1 MAKSKKR
8 TQTVEE
14 KFIDVNKRKCIGCTA
29 CGMACTGITN
39 ISVLRSVNDMRRSID
54 TKKPSFEESGCIYCG
69 QCTLIC
75 PTDAIEVRN
84 DIKKVNEAIA
94 DGKYMIAISSPAVKA
109 MLGEEFNLP
118 IGSDVEGKVQASAR
132 KLGFQRV
139 FDSDFGGD
147 MTSIEEAQEL
157 IKRMKIE
164 ENLPMFTSAC
174 PSWVRW
180 VELFKPDMI
189 EHLSTSKSP
198 QQMMGTAIKTYYA
211 DTFKILPKS
220 IFILSIEPC
229 TSKKYEAEKEE
240 MGRDG
245 YRDIDAV
252 LTVREYAQLLRDNSI
267 DINAMASEK
276 SDEYM
281 GQYSGSGT
289 IFSYSGGNLRA
300 VLREVSNDMEEI
312 KVDYSKLQP
321 INGLDNSVHG
331 IAKIGSMEIRI
342 AIINTIKDV
351 ERFLSKDGWK
361 EYDFVEVTVCP
372 GGCINGGG
380 SPKTIK
386 KAVIKNNSCIS
397 CGTCVEKC
405 PSYAIQIKANKCAE
419 VAPDKCIGC
428 TLCQDICRTKA
439 INITTYDK
447 NGEDVVENYIEL
459 RKRVID
465 NIDERSHMRCSDDN
479 GEVKVMYRDYMM
491 EPYGN
496 KAKSLLHESYRDRSS
511 ELKSKETKERNRRSR

>member
-8 TQTVEE
+8 SQTIEE
-14 KFIDVNKRKCIGCTA
+14 KFIDINNKKCIGCTA

-39 ISVLRSVNDMRRSID
+39 ISVLRSANDMKKSID

-84 DIKKVNEAIA
+84 DINKVKEAIV
-94 DGKYMIAISSPAVKA
+94 DGKYMVAISSPAVKA

-118 IGSDVEGKVQASAR
+118 IGSDVEGKVQASTR

-157 IKRMKIE
+157 IKRMRIE
-164 ENLPMFTSAC
+164 DNLPMFTSAC

-189 EHLSTSKSP
+189 SYLSTAKSP

-211 DTFKILPKS
+211 DTFKILPKN

-229 TSKKYEAEKEE
+229 TSKKYESEKEE

-252 LTVREYAQLLRDNSI
+252 LTVREYAELLRENSI

-281 GQYSGSGT
+281 GQHSGAGT
-289 IFSYSGGNLRA
+289 IFSYSGGNLKA
-300 VLREVSNDMEEI
+300 VLREVNNEMNETRTEFP
-312 KVDYSKLQP
+312 KLQR

-331 IAKIGSMEIRI
+331 IVKIGDMQIKV

-351 ERFLSKDGWK
+351 EKFLSKDGWR

-380 SPKTIK
+380 APKTTK
-386 KAVIKNNSCIS
+386 KAVIKNNNCIS

-405 PSYAIQIKANKCAE
+405 PSYAIQLKANKCAE
-419 VAPDKCIGC
+419 VIQDKCVGC
-428 TLCQDICRTKA
+428 TLCKDICRTKA
-439 INITTYDK
+439 ININTYDRRGK
-447 NGEDVVENYIEL
+447 DSIEDYIGL
-459 RKRVID
+459 RKKVID
-465 NIDERSHMRCSDDN
+465 NIDERSHMRCGDDN
-479 GEVKVMYRDYMM
+479 SEVKIMYRDYMI
-491 EPYGN
+491 EPYGD
-496 KAKSLLHESYRDRSS
+496 KAKSLLHENYKDKSS
-511 ELKSKETKERNRRSR
+511 ELEGKENKQRRKRSK